1 MTHQILVIEDNPA
14 PLKLVSEILKGEG
27 HSVKTA
33 EDGLQA
39 LNILEEYTPDI
50 IFTDLVL
57 PKIGGQVLCQ
67 VIRNKT
73 RLVNTYLVILSD
85 IAAEAELDLDKL
97 GVDACI
103 AKGKN
108 IKQHIVAIL
117 EKIEEGSLR
126 GEHTR
131 TYGFEEVFAREATV
145 GLIES
150 KKHLEV
156 ILANLSDGLV
166 EVTPEGVIILTNS
179 AAEALLSL
187 SQDQLLGSNFF
198 EFFQEEDKQYAIN
211 MFGNAQQNFS
221 QVNESQPIT
230 LGNRFVNL
238 KIYPLDKIVRP
249 SCIII
254 IQDITERKE
263 LEEKL
268 KMLSTVD
275 QLTGAYNRR
284 AFDDFFNQE
293 SERSRR
299 YKAPFSLIIFD
310 IDHFK
315 QVNDAYGHD
324 AGDKVLQE
332 VVKLCKMH
340 NRPIDFLYRWGGEEF
355 IILLTETGIEGAQNM
370 AERYR
375 SIVENWNF
383 PIESKITISLGVSQF
398 HSSDNAETLIKRAD
412 KALYNAKNG
421 GRNQVRVL
429 SHQAQ

>member
-1 MTHQILVIEDNPA
+1 MTHQILFIEDNPV
-14 PLKLVSEILKGEG
+14 LLELVSEILKREG

-33 EDGLQA
+33 ADGLQA

-50 IFTDLVL
+50 IFTDLII
-57 PKIGGQVLCQ
+57 PKIDGQTLCQ
-67 VIRNKT
+67 IIRSKT
-73 RLVNTYLVILSD
+73 RLVNTYLVILSG
-85 IAAEAELDLDKL
+85 IATEAELDLDKL

-108 IKQHIVAIL
+108 IKKHIVAIL
-117 EKIEEGSLR
+117 EKIKKGSLR
-126 GEHTR
+126 GEDTR
-131 TYGFEEVFAREATV
+131 TYGFEDVSAREATV

-166 EVTPEGVIILTNS
+166 EVTPEGVIILANS
-179 AAEALLSL
+179 AAETLLSL

-198 EFFQEEDKQYAIN
+198 EFFQEEDKQHAIN
-211 MFGNAQQNFS
+211 LFENAQQNSS

-230 LGNRFVNL
+230 LGNRFL
-238 KIYPLDKIVRP
+238 TFKICPLDKNARP

-254 IQDITERKE
+254 IHDITERKQ

-268 KMLSTVD
+268 KILSTVD
-275 QLTGAYNRR
+275 PLTGAYNRR
-284 AFDDFFNQE
+284 AFEDFFDQE

-299 YKAPFSLIIFD
+299 YKTPLSLIIFD

-315 QVNDAYGHD
+315 QVNDVYGHD

-332 VVKLCKMH
+332 IANVCKMH
-340 NRPIDFLYRWGGEEF
+340 NRPLDFLYRWGGEEF
-355 IILLTETGIEGAQNM
+355 FILLTETGIEGAQNM

-375 SIVENWNF
+375 SIIESWNF
-383 PIESKITISLGVSQF
+383 HIQSKITVSLGVSQF

-412 KALYNAKNG
+412 KALYKAKNG
-421 GRNQVRVL
+421 GRNQVSVL
-429 SHQAQ
+429 SH